1 MKNNIKKISV
11 LFVMMFILFGLSSI
25 SEAAVITLNSALG
38 TKKNPVIIDM
48 SQKETVVSY
57 AGVDLPFYYQIKAS
71 GSSWVGMFKIKMD
84 EKRKV
89 VAFTLVGGESSASS
103 LRATPG
109 DRGTGYQYLQSGA
122 VLDDDRVS
130 STRHYPKY
138 SIQEIQQYNAGSRK
152 ITLGNGY
159 YNIVEDALDEGR
171 DYEQYIFVDATN
183 KNVGTLMAKSLTQQ
197 GDSTFKIRVDGIL
210 HTQISESETPTIV
223 YAFNGIS
230 KEYLEQQEPNWV
242 EKMISKIGIAIGDAF
257 MALFKGISG
266 GYVSID
272 AIVFNQYKPTIAN
285 FFGTEGGG
293 TGLYTAP
300 MQTIINYWFR
310 VFLQF
315 VKVVMLI
322 LLVVMG
328 IRAMLVAGTPKE
340 KGVWDMLSGWVVAVF
355 LVYFAPY
362 LMKYMMQIN
371 DALVST
377 IRKQSQYSIGSGYQ
391 FLYSGDQYEIGEDSE
406 TTLLDYLIH
415 TRGQISELADKKRAE
430 TEKKKQDSQE
440 KVTKAKEDLAGDGAN
455 SEMRKWVNRAY
466 TQLMSEDPNVG
477 TNLSKDDVYN
487 TIRREGKV
495 LLYGSDDKII
505 STYVSIEFAMSQ
517 ALNYVKNNGNI
528 DDISV
533 RVYLHAGSGLNN
545 STKIS
550 LPSSELTTGLKEYVN
565 AQLEYEDL
573 ESQLEELDKAIEI
586 EQKGLDLMSM
596 MRARAGA
603 TYRFTYVIV
612 WFYLIY
618 QLVAI
623 LFIYYKRLITIA
635 ALIAIFPL
643 VIMMYVLEKTMGISK
658 PKSLSTWMTEFTLNV
673 FIQTAHALMYVTLVE
688 SGLYVYEQDNDNWLL
703 FVCAVAA
710 MLPLESIVR
719 TLIGVKGGTVS
730 NIAATGAETT
740 AKALAIAGVATIGAK
755 AQDNTDKHEMKDSRR
770 EQKQARHDRNSNRRR
785 MNRNM
790 FAEKHKW
797 ARGAVGAIDKASDVK
812 KNVVKLKR
820 KAGNMARK
828 YTRLANKPLTAIRNA
843 AAISGVASTA
853 IAGGGSAADYT
864 RGVEVAKM
872 IAGSKKA
879 SSGSTKKAKKA
890 PQASGSGTTRAAQ
903 NAQAAA
909 NQAEGTSGTSTAQVN
924 STNPQQTQNGQSQEQ
939 NATQTM
945 NRHENNKNA
954 FKNGL
959 KDRNMAMD
967 NGGTNVNKTEKY
979 NFHEE

>member
-1 MKNNIKKISV
+1 MKNNIKKISAF
-11 LFVMMFILFGLSSI
+11 FVMMFILFGLSSI
-25 SEAAVITLNSALG
+25 SEAAVVTLNNELG

-48 SQKETVVSY
+48 SQRETVVSY

-71 GSSWVGMFKIKMD
+71 GSSWVGMFRIKMD

-89 VAFTLVGGESSASS
+89 VAFTVVGGESSARS
-103 LRATPG
+103 LRVTPG
-109 DRGTGYQYLQSGA
+109 DRSIGYQYLQSGA

-130 STRHYPKY
+130 SMRRYPKY
-138 SIQEIQQYNAGSRK
+138 SIQEIQQYSVGSRK

-159 YNIVEDALDEGR
+159 YNIAEDALDEDR

-183 KNVGTLMAKSLTQQ
+183 KNVGTLMAKSPTQQ
-197 GDSTFKIRVDGIL
+197 GDSTFKIRVDGLL

-242 EKMISKIGIAIGDAF
+242 EKMISKIGIAIGDIF
-257 MALFKGISG
+257 MAVFKKISG
-266 GYVSID
+266 GYISID
-272 AIVFNQYKPTIAN
+272 AIVFNQYRPTMAN
-285 FFGTEGGG
+285 FFDAGGG
-293 TGLYTAP
+293 AGLYTAP

-362 LMKYMMQIN
+362 LMKYMIEIN

-377 IRKQSQYSIGSGYQ
+377 IRKQSKYSIGSGYQ
-391 FLYSGDQYEIGEDSE
+391 FLYSGDQYEMGEDSE

-415 TRGQISELADKKRAE
+415 TRGQISELADKKRTE
-430 TEKKKQDSQE
+430 TEQKKQDSQE
-440 KVTKAKEDLAGDGAN
+440 KVTKAKEDLTGNGEN
-455 SEMRKWVNRAY
+455 SEMKKWVDRTY
-466 TQLMSEDPNVG
+466 LQLMSENPSIG

-487 TIRREGKV
+487 IIKQEGKI
-495 LLYGSDDKII
+495 LLYGSDDKMI
-505 STYVSIEFAMSQ
+505 STYSSIEFAMSQ

-550 LPSSELTTGLKEYVN
+550 LPSSELTSGLKAYVN

-703 FVCAVAA
+703 FVFAVAA
-710 MLPLESIVR
+710 MLPLENIVR
-719 TLIGVKGGTVS
+719 ALIGVKGGTVS
-730 NIAATGAETT
+730 NIASAGAETT
-740 AKALAIAGVATIGAK
+740 AKALAIAGAATIGAK
-755 AQDNTDKHEMKDSRR
+755 AQDNTKKYEMEDSRR
-770 EQKQARHDRNSNRRR
+770 EQKQARHDRNSDRRR

-790 FAEKHKW
+790 FAEKHRW
-797 ARGAVGAIDKASDVK
+797 ARDAVGAIDKASDAK
-812 KNVVKLKR
+812 RNVVKLKR

-879 SSGSTKKAKKA
+879 SSGSTKKASKA
-890 PQASGSGTTRAAQ
+890 PQTSGSGTTRSAQ

-909 NQAEGTSGTSTAQVN
+909 NQAAGASTTQANSVNTPQAQN
-924 STNPQQTQNGQSQEQ
+924 NQSQEQ

-945 NRHENNKNA
+945 NRHENNQNA

-959 KDRNMAMD
+959 KDRNMAMG

-979 NFHEE
+979 NFRGE